1 MGLRAVLNKVFL
13 KVLPSAAIFAVVWPA
28 QVIAEDILPPTAFST
43 ETVSHGQ
50 SELARE
56 VKSLKVQNSSSDYQ
70 LPSLNA
76 FTAQEVLKVNHTYE
90 RFGSFYRGLVRME
103 DYLDLN
109 LLRQVEDDQRLAQS
123 VFLYQSGRELAK
135 LALDAPVGEYIK
147 KSLKKLVWIRD
158 LTTLAVHKN
167 NEGRLSINSRSKS
180 NGEALAWFKV
190 HLSPK
195 RGLEP
200 RLRVLESVTVS
211 YDFLESAALLEFEKN
226 F

>member
-1 MGLRAVLNKVFL
+1 
-13 KVLPSAAIFAVVWPA
+13 
-28 QVIAEDILPPTAFST
+28 
-43 ETVSHGQ
+43 
-50 SELARE
+50 
-56 VKSLKVQNSSSDYQ
+56 
-70 LPSLNA
+70 
-76 FTAQEVLKVNHTYE
+76 
-90 RFGSFYRGLVRME
+90 ME

-123 VFLYQSGRELAK
+123 VFLYQSGREIAK

-147 KSLKKLVWIRD
+147 KSLKKLVWVRD

-167 NEGRLSINSRSKS
+167 NQGELAINSRSKS

-190 HLSPK
+190 HFSPK

-200 RLRVLESVTVS
+200 RLRILESVTVS
-211 YDFLESAALLEFEKN
+211 YDFLESATLLEFEMN